1 MNKLG
6 LYVFAIV
13 GMMLLLAACSS
24 DDDKG
29 ALPQIYIDQP
39 FYTLAKGSVEV
50 KVKIDKAPDVDVTI
64 PVGFGGTAVEGVDFT
79 VPQAAVTFKAGATEA
94 SFVLQRIDENIGDDN
109 KELYVNLQKA
119 PVGFS
124 LGVMNYASVT
134 LLSSNGA
141 IMSFS
146 DSQGKVGFNADFE
159 IQLSTMKGGSHK
171 VKVDTSFPLVV
182 DESSTAVEGEHFEFV
197 GGSVATVKRNKN
209 KGVFSVK
216 MLKKEEGKDKLVIR
230 FSNKDG
236 YAFGSNAVMTI
247 LLKGADVF
255 TGTWAFK
262 QITNLDLFE
271 SYGVEDMSKAPK
283 GTPADQIIFEGDS
296 YEEYVFTSNITG
308 DLRNYFGNSTRKIT
322 FKEEAD
328 KNFQELWKNV
338 KVSVLEIPDINI
350 NFSATYEEKRAALV
364 GFRLVEVDGKEM
376 LECTLDDF
384 APKQPDFGATIYE
397 FMGSMLDA
405 PFRIL
410 FTRVK

>member
-1 MNKLG
+1 M
-6 LYVFAIV
+6 
-13 GMMLLLAACSS
+13 
-24 DDDKG
+24 
-29 ALPQIYIDQP
+29 
-39 FYTLAKGSVEV
+39 
-50 KVKIDKAPDVDVTI
+50 
-64 PVGFGGTAVEGVDFT
+64 
-79 VPQAAVTFKAGATEA
+79 
-94 SFVLQRIDENIGDDN
+94 
-109 KELYVNLQKA
+109 
-119 PVGFS
+119 
-124 LGVMNYASVT
+124 
-134 LLSSNGA
+134 
-141 IMSFS
+141 
-146 DSQGKVGFNADFE
+146 
-159 IQLSTMKGGSHK
+159 
-171 VKVDTSFPLVV
+171 
-182 DESSTAVEGEHFEFV
+182 
-197 GGSVATVKRNKN
+197 VKRNKN

-247 LLKGADVF
+247 LLKGPDVF

-364 GFRLVEVDGKEM
+364 GFRLGEVDGKEM